1 MGVILRRNRL
11 RIERPCST
19 TPPRPRETYGPANHL
34 GIARDFC
41 AQQVW
46 LGNDADARQVQA
58 IGIPAGANRRVTVRA
73 ASGMPFAGF
82 AEQRKLL
89 VIKFER
95 NAAELLCAGRT
106 AWAVS
111 GVVSV
116 ILAPAIVEDAEE
128 PHDLHI
134 RAARFGQPQA
144 DLFNASPMPR
154 SVNGLKGYRGFAN
167 QPRAKPRELSL
178 SHEMFALL
186 APIEP

>member
-1 MGVILRRNRL
+1 
-11 RIERPCST
+11 
-19 TPPRPRETYGPANHL
+19 
-34 GIARDFC
+34 
-41 AQQVW
+41 
-46 LGNDADARQVQA
+46 
-58 IGIPAGANRRVTVRA
+58 VRA
-73 ASGMPFAGF
+73 AGSVPFAGF
-82 AEQRKLL
+82 AEQREFR
-89 VIKFER
+89 VIEFER
-95 NAAELLCAGRT
+95 DAAELPCTGRT

-144 DLFNASPMPR
+144 DLFDASPVSR
-154 SVNGLKGYRGFAN
+154 SVNGMKGYRGFAN
-167 QPRAKPRELSL
+167 QPRTKPRELTL